1 MKEKLKHFVKR
12 TIPAS
17 IIELF
22 LPKKVGI
29 TKFPQ
34 NQSVISD
41 LFIFRIEENWE
52 TYFELLNVQNVIS
65 PGTEAE
71 VPDKATV
78 FFFNNDGKLI
88 SYIEVDTANEMK
100 RSININFLAKELKIK
115 QDGLFSVFHHNPP
128 QLFDDYNSFLA
139 ERGYTAYVNPIKGK
153 IKSFVHGN
161 LDSISLGKHNKTK
174 LLGELSFKEKEYHL
188 QHLLEANNMYELFI
202 VNPSNKIQ
210 TFEVIE
216 QSGLKQKKHKL
227 IIPSGGVRKFI
238 KPKNNSNSNTR
249 IIIKSKLSLARP
261 VVFKYMETSFDIFHG

>member
-78 FFFNNDGKLI
+78 FFFNNDVGCYNTL
-88 SYIEVDTANEMK
+88 YIGYYDCYGVESLQVDLEYVCNIKFLHYLEMS
-100 RSININFLAKELKIK
+100 R
-115 QDGLFSVFHHNPP
+115 
-128 QLFDDYNSFLA
+128 
-139 ERGYTAYVNPIKGK
+139 
-153 IKSFVHGN
+153 
-161 LDSISLGKHNKTK
+161 
-174 LLGELSFKEKEYHL
+174 
-188 QHLLEANNMYELFI
+188 
-202 VNPSNKIQ
+202 
-210 TFEVIE
+210 TF
-216 QSGLKQKKHKL
+216 
-227 IIPSGGVRKFI
+227 
-238 KPKNNSNSNTR
+238 T
-249 IIIKSKLSLARP
+249 
-261 VVFKYMETSFDIFHG
+261 